1 MQAEKITKIHT
12 ISEIQVQSGTI
23 QCIDEQ
29 SYQILGQGGTYS
41 ATRAFSCLVEP
52 IPGDKVLFSIGP
64 AQQCHILS
72 IIERLDSTQT
82 SLSFPGEVTINAEH
96 GQLSLNGQQG
106 LNISSMQKITLAS
119 EEYSLIAKKALF
131 AIDSLTAVGST
142 VVAKIRN
149 VKTIAD
155 TVETV
160 ADNLLQKL
168 KNSFRLVDGV
178 DQKKSRDVIHTVK
191 NLYSMRS
198 KQAAI
203 LAKKDIKID
212 AERIHMG

>member
-1 MQAEKITKIHT
+1 MQAEKITKIHAN
-12 ISEIQVQSGTI
+12 SEIQVQSGTI

-29 SYQILGQGGTYS
+29 SYQILGQVGTYS

-82 SLSFPGEVTINAEH
+82 SLAFPGEVTINARH

-106 LNISSMQKITLAS
+106 LNISSKQKITLAS

-149 VKTIAD
+149 VQTIAD
-155 TVETV
+155 TVETI
-160 ADNLLQKL
+160 ADHLLQKL
-168 KNSFRLVDGV
+168 KNSFRLVI
-178 DQKKSRDVIHTVK
+178 KKNHA
-191 NLYSMRS
+191 M
-198 KQAAI
+198 
-203 LAKKDIKID
+203 
-212 AERIHMG
+212 